1 MIRIGKTQRLTLY
14 RQSPHGWYLADQS
27 NNEVLLPNKFCDED
41 FKAGQELE
49 VFIFRD
55 SEQRLTATTQ
65 QPKLKL
71 YRFALLEIVA
81 TSRVGAFA
89 DMGLEKHLLI
99 PFKEMHERLEKGQ
112 WAMIYMF
119 LDNVTE
125 RLVGSAR
132 VTKWLERE
140 NIGLKKGDKV
150 FAQCFETNSVGYRV
164 IINNQYQGI
173 FYRNEITK
181 RLKIGD
187 CLDGYV
193 ESIRPDGS
201 IDLNP
206 QALGREK
213 ISPLSQM
220 LLNFLKENDGFYA
233 ITDKADPK
241 LISDLFGISKRAFK
255 ETVGALYKAELIY
268 LSGQG
273 IYLTSK
279 GKIHNN
285 T

>member
-1 MIRIGKTQRLTLY
+1 MIRIGKTQKLKLF
-14 RQSPHGWYLADQS
+14 RQSPHGWYLQDQAD
-27 NNEVLLPNKFCDED
+27 NEVLLPNKFCNDNFES
-41 FKAGQELE
+41 GNNLE

-55 SEQRLTATTQ
+55 SEQRLTATTE
-65 QPKLKL
+65 QPKIELF
-71 YRFALLEIVA
+71 RFAFLEIVA
-81 TSRVGAFA
+81 TSRIGAFA

-132 VTKWLERE
+132 ITKWLEKE

-164 IINNQYQGI
+164 IVNNQYQGI
-173 FYRNEITK
+173 FYRNELTR

-187 CLDGYV
+187 QLVGYV
-193 ESIRPDGS
+193 ETIRPDGS

-220 LLNFLKENDGFYA
+220 ILDFLKENDGFYD

-241 LISDLFGISKRAFK
+241 LISELFGISKRAFK
-255 ETVGALYKAELIY
+255 ETIGALYKKELIY
-268 LSGQG
+268 LSSQG

-279 GKIHNN
+279 GKQQS
-285 T
+285 